1 MDINVAVANAF
12 ATMVLCKYGSN
23 SSIDVYEQ
31 KLPWLLGH
39 CDTKEKQPYLLSL
52 CHGSHGIYYS
62 QTSMLLLPPYLYSN
76 IAVKFININ
85 GAYEEKKF
93 M

>member
-1 MDINVAVANAF
+1 
-12 ATMVLCKYGSN
+12 
-23 SSIDVYEQ
+23 
-31 KLPWLLGH
+31 
-39 CDTKEKQPYLLSL
+39 
-52 CHGSHGIYYS
+52 
-62 QTSMLLLPPYLYSN
+62 MLLLPPYLYSN

>member
-1 MDINVAVANAF
+1 MNFVA
-12 ATMVLCKYGSN
+12 MSLCKYGSN

-39 CDTKEKQPYLLSL
+39 CDTKEKQLYLLSIY
-52 CHGSHGIYYS
+52 HGSHGIYYS